1 MRLIMNNTLKRIKRL
16 FRLMFS
22 AKKLSYKIL
31 FKRLVIASTIIL
43 ITSLILYVYKKR
55 YAIIEYKNSLISSIY
70 EQLDIYNKPQVN
82 IQGCNRTNQ
91 YKVRK
96 LVEENLDLATS
107 KNSNINKLI
116 KIIKSDNKWV
126 DSIHIFRTLPNKINI
141 KITEYRPFAAWKDS
155 EKLYVVDTNGNKIR
169 VTDLEEFDELLIIS
183 GKDAYLYVKSLFNLM
198 VINPDISSMIY
209 SATWVG
215 NRRWDLRFDSGIL
228 VKLPSTKISQSWN
241 ELVKLYK
248 SEGAFFN
255 LKVIDLRVK
264 DKIYL
269 EYKSY

>member
-1 MRLIMNNTLKRIKRL
+1 MRLMLNNTLKGIRRSL
-16 FRLMFS
+16 RLMLNI
-22 AKKLSYKIL
+22 KKINFKTL
-31 FKRLVIASTIIL
+31 FKRLVIASLIIL
-43 ITSLILYVYKKR
+43 IVSSILFVYKKR
-55 YAIIEYKNSLISSIY
+55 NAIVRYKNSLISSLY
-70 EQLDIYNKPQVN
+70 QQLDIYNKPQVN
-82 IQGCNRTNQ
+82 IEGCNRTELS
-91 YKVRK
+91 KIKK
-96 LVEENLDLATS
+96 LVEKNLDLATS
-107 KNSNINKLI
+107 QEQNIDKLI
-116 KIIKSDNKWV
+116 KIIKGNNKWV

-155 EKLYVVDTNGNKIR
+155 DKLYVVDTNGNKIR
-169 VTDLEEFDELLIIS
+169 VKNLEEFDELLIIS

-215 NRRWDLRFDSGIL
+215 NRRWDLRFDNGVL

-248 SEGAFFN
+248 TEGAFFN